1 MWKARV
7 VQWQNAGISVTSMT
21 PTEGALAYVSGFVI
35 PKNSPNK
42 EGAYAYLDAML
53 DKSAQEAFAVDMGYN
68 PTVSNA
74 VVAPDLN
81 KRIGFTPDEIK
92 KLVDLDY
99 NYLNKNDFQSDE
111 RPTSL
116 LSATTLVGPATV
128 FVAAGLLVPL
138 AILFRYSFDKVDAR
152 RIMIETFSF
161 DNYVK
166 FFSDPYYTGVL
177 ATTLRVAALCTVVCL
192 AMGLPLAYVLART
205 QSRFKNVLIMLV
217 VLPLFVGNAVRAA
230 GWMTLFGSKGFLNV
244 TLMQLGIITQ
254 PLQIMFTEGAVIAG
268 IIAVNLPYMVLT
280 LQSVIEGINR
290 NVEEA
295 AFSLGAG
302 PATMFR
308 RVLLPLSLPGI
319 LAGTILT
326 FILGMNAYATPV
338 LLGGPK
344 FKMMG
349 PLVYGQFQLNNW
361 PFGASVAF
369 VLMTATLTLTATA
382 NILIQ
387 RRFRR

>member
-1 MWKARV
+1 MA
-7 VQWQNAGISVTSMT
+7 TT
-21 PTEGALAYVSGFVI
+21 T
-35 PKNSPNK
+35 
-42 EGAYAYLDAML
+42 AMP
-53 DKSAQEAFAVDMGYN
+53 F
-68 PTVSNA
+68 
-74 VVAPDLN
+74 
-81 KRIGFTPDEIK
+81 R
-92 KLVDLDY
+92 
-99 NYLNKNDFQSDE
+99 SDE
-111 RPTSL
+111 RPSSL
-116 LSATTLVGPATV
+116 LSATALVGPATA
-128 FVAAGLLVPL
+128 FVTVGLLAPL
-138 AILFRYSFDKVDAR
+138 AILLRYSFNRFDPR
-152 RIMIETFSF
+152 RMMIETFSL

-166 FFSDPYYTGVL
+166 FFADPYYTGVL
-177 ATTLRVAALCTVVCL
+177 WTTLRVAALCTVACL
-192 AMGLPLAYVLART
+192 IMGLPLAYVLART
-205 QSRFKNVLIMLV
+205 QSRFKNVMIMLV

-230 GWMTLFGSKGFLNV
+230 GWMTLFGTKGFLNV
-244 TLMQLGIITQ
+244 SLIQFGVITE
-254 PLQIMFTEGAVIAG
+254 PLQLMFTEGAVIAG

-302 PATMFR
+302 PVTMFR

-361 PFGASVAF
+361 AFGASAAF
-369 VLMTATLTLTATA
+369 ILMTATLGLTAAA

>member
-1 MWKARV
+1 LNAARGSTLTA
-7 VQWQNAGISVTSMT
+7 AG
-21 PTEGALAYVSGFVI
+21 
-35 PKNSPNK
+35 
-42 EGAYAYLDAML
+42 
-53 DKSAQEAFAVDMGYN
+53 
-68 PTVSNA
+68 
-74 VVAPDLN
+74 
-81 KRIGFTPDEIK
+81 
-92 KLVDLDY
+92 
-99 NYLNKNDFQSDE
+99 
-111 RPTSL
+111 
-116 LSATTLVGPATV
+116 LVGPATLYV
-128 FVAAGLLVPL
+128 GIGLLVPL
-138 AILFRYSFDKVDAR
+138 AILFRYSLNQFVPGKFMVDALTV
-152 RIMIETFSF
+152 E
-161 DNYVK
+161 NYVK
-166 FFSDPYYTGVL
+166 FFTDIYYTAVL
-177 ATTLRVAALCTVVCL
+177 TRTVRVAFITTAICL
-192 AMGLPLAYVLART
+192 LMGFPLAYVLART
-205 QSRFKNVLIMLV
+205 RTRYKNILIVLV

-244 TLMQLGIITQ
+244 TLMQLGIISA
-254 PLQIMFTEGAVIAG
+254 PLQIMFTEGAVVAG

-361 PFGASVAF
+361 PFGASAAF
-369 VLMTATLTLTATA
+369 ILMTATLGLTAAA

>member
-1 MWKARV
+1 MA
-7 VQWQNAGISVTSMT
+7 AAT
-21 PTEGALAYVSGFVI
+21 P
-35 PKNSPNK
+35 
-42 EGAYAYLDAML
+42 
-53 DKSAQEAFAVDMGYN
+53 AQ
-68 PTVSNA
+68 
-74 VVAPDLN
+74 
-81 KRIGFTPDEIK
+81 
-92 KLVDLDY
+92 
-99 NYLNKNDFQSDE
+99 FQSDE
-111 RPTSL
+111 APTSL
-116 LSATTLVGPATV
+116 LSATMLVGPATV
-128 FVAAGLLVPL
+128 FVAAGLLLPL
-138 AILFRYSFDKVDAR
+138 LILFRSRFNRFDPR
-152 RIMIETFSF
+152 RMMIETFSL

-166 FFSDPYYTGVL
+166 FFAVPYYTGVL
-177 ATTLRVAALCTVVCL
+177 WTTLRVAALCTVVCL
-192 AMGLPLAYVLART
+192 VMALPLAYVLART
-205 QSRFKNVLIMLV
+205 QTRFKNLLIMLV

-230 GWMTLFGSKGFLNV
+230 GWMVIFGSKGFLNV
-244 TLMQLGIITQ
+244 TLMQVGVIHE
-254 PLQIMFTEGAVIAG
+254 PLEIMFTEGAVVAG

-295 AFSLGAG
+295 AFSLGAS
-302 PATMFR
+302 PMTMFR
-308 RVLLPLSLPGI
+308 RVLLPLALPGI

-349 PLVYGQFQLNNW
+349 PLVFGQFQLNNW

-369 VLMTATLTLTATA
+369 VLMTATLGLTATA

>member
-1 MWKARV
+1 MA
-7 VQWQNAGISVTSMT
+7 ATT
-21 PTEGALAYVSGFVI
+21 A
-35 PKNSPNK
+35 
-42 EGAYAYLDAML
+42 
-53 DKSAQEAFAVDMGYN
+53 AQ
-68 PTVSNA
+68 
-74 VVAPDLN
+74 
-81 KRIGFTPDEIK
+81 
-92 KLVDLDY
+92 
-99 NYLNKNDFQSDE
+99 FQSEE
-111 RPTSL
+111 RPTSV

-138 AILFRYSFDKVDAR
+138 AILLRYSFNTMDPR
-152 RIMIETFSF
+152 RIMQETFAL

-166 FFSDPYYTGVL
+166 FFADPYYTGVL
-177 ATTLRVAALCTVVCL
+177 WTTLRVAALCTLVCL
-192 AMGLPLAYVLART
+192 VMALPLAYVLART
-205 QSRFKNVLIMLV
+205 QTRFKNVLIMLV

-230 GWMTLFGSKGFLNV
+230 GWMTIFGSKGFLNV
-244 TLMQLGIITQ
+244 TLMQLGIIHE
-254 PLQIMFTEGAVIAG
+254 PLEIMYTENAVVAG

-326 FILGMNAYATPV
+326 FILSMNAYATPV

-344 FKMMG
+344 FRMMG
-349 PLVYGQFQLNNW
+349 PLIYGQFQLNNW
-361 PFGASVAF
+361 PFGASAAF
-369 VLMTATLTLTATA
+369 ILMTATLGLTATA

>member
-1 MWKARV
+1 
-7 VQWQNAGISVTSMT
+7 MT
-21 PTEGALAYVSGFVI
+21 AA
-35 PKNSPNK
+35 
-42 EGAYAYLDAML
+42 
-53 DKSAQEAFAVDMGYN
+53 SATAFHA
-68 PTVSNA
+68 
-74 VVAPDLN
+74 
-81 KRIGFTPDEIK
+81 
-92 KLVDLDY
+92 
-99 NYLNKNDFQSDE
+99 DE
-111 RPTSL
+111 RPSSL
-116 LSATTLVGPATV
+116 LSASALVGPATA
-128 FVAAGLLVPL
+128 FVMLGLLAPM
-138 AILFRYSFDKVDAR
+138 AILLRYSFNRFDPR
-152 RIMIETFSF
+152 RMMIETFSF

-166 FFSDPYYTGVL
+166 FFADPYYTGVL
-177 ATTLRVAALCTVVCL
+177 WTTLRVAALCTVACL
-192 AMGLPLAYVLART
+192 IMGLPLAYVLART
-205 QSRFKNVLIMLV
+205 QSRFKNVMIMLV

-244 TLMQLGIITQ
+244 TLMQLGIITA
-254 PLQIMFTEGAVIAG
+254 PLQMMFTEGAVVAG

-280 LQSVIEGINR
+280 LQSVIEGVNR

-302 PATMFR
+302 PVTMFR

-361 PFGASVAF
+361 PFGASAAF
-369 VLMTATLTLTATA
+369 ILMTATLGLTAAA

>member
-1 MWKARV
+1 M
-7 VQWQNAGISVTSMT
+7 SE
-21 PTEGALAYVSGFVI
+21 P
-35 PKNSPNK
+35 
-42 EGAYAYLDAML
+42 
-53 DKSAQEAFAVDMGYN
+53 
-68 PTVSNA
+68 
-74 VVAPDLN
+74 
-81 KRIGFTPDEIK
+81 
-92 KLVDLDY
+92 
-99 NYLNKNDFQSDE
+99 
-111 RPTSL
+111 RPAA
-116 LSATTLVGPATV
+116 LSAAFLIGPASATV
-128 FVAAGLLVPL
+128 VLVLVLPLLL
-138 AILFRYSFDKVDAR
+138 LLRYSFNRFDPR
-152 RIMIETFSF
+152 RMMIETFSL

-166 FFSDPYYTGVL
+166 FFADPYYTGVL
-177 ATTLRVAALCTVVCL
+177 WTTLRVAALCTLACL
-192 AMGLPLAYVLART
+192 IMGLPLAYVLART
-205 QSRFKNVLIMLV
+205 QSRFKNVMIMLV

-244 TLMQLGIITQ
+244 SLIKFGVITE
-254 PLQIMFTEGAVIAG
+254 PLQLMFTEGAVVAG

-302 PATMFR
+302 PVTMFR

-361 PFGASVAF
+361 PFGASAAF
-369 VLMTATLTLTATA
+369 ILMTATLGLTAAA

>member
-1 MWKARV
+1 M
-7 VQWQNAGISVTSMT
+7 SM
-21 PTEGALAYVSGFVI
+21 SGTGTTR
-35 PKNSPNK
+35 PR
-42 EGAYAYLDAML
+42 A
-53 DKSAQEAFAVDMGYN
+53 
-68 PTVSNA
+68 
-74 VVAPDLN
+74 
-81 KRIGFTPDEIK
+81 DE
-92 KLVDLDY
+92 
-99 NYLNKNDFQSDE
+99 SS
-111 RPTSL
+111 TSL
-116 LSATTLVGPATV
+116 LSATTLGGPATA
-128 FVAAGLLVPL
+128 FVTIGLLVPL
-138 AILFRYSFDKVDAR
+138 LILLRYSFNSVDRR
-152 RIMIETFSF
+152 RIMVETFSL
-161 DNYVK
+161 DNYIK

-177 ATTLRVAALCTVVCL
+177 WTTLRVAALCTVVCL

-230 GWMTLFGSKGFLNV
+230 GWMTVFGSKGFLNV
-244 TLMQLGIITQ
+244 SLMKIGLIHE
-254 PLQIMFTEGAVIAG
+254 PLEIMYTESAVVAG
-268 IIAVNLPYMVLT
+268 IIAVNLPFMVLT

-302 PATMFR
+302 PVMMFR
-308 RVLLPLSLPGI
+308 RVLLPLALPGLI
-319 LAGTILT
+319 AGTILT

-344 FKMMG
+344 FRMMA
-349 PLVYGQFQLNNW
+349 PLIYGQFQLNNW

-369 VLMTATLTLTATA
+369 ILMTATLGLTATA